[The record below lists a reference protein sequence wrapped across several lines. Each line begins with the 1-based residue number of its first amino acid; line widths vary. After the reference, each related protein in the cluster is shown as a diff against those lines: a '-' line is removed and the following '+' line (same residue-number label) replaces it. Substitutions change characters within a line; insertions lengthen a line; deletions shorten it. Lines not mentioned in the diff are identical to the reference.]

1 MNQPA
6 IPNGYILL
14 SRKLLESEIM
24 AKPPLYLKVWIYL
37 LTNAQHKE
45 YKGLKRGQL
54 FTSIPEIQE
63 AMSYMVGYRKETPSY
78 KQIRGVLDW
87 LRFPYEGTT
96 KDERR
101 ASMIGTTKGTHGILV
116 TIVNYDLYQDPKNYE
131 GHSEGHN
138 EGITKDERGARQGH
152 NINKNDK
159 NDKNDKNVKTY
170 SDQVH
175 ELLDYWNKQEIV
187 VHKKTDSTLK
197 QIQSGL
203 KKHSFDEIKTAIDR
217 YVIMYRDPNYFYKH
231 KWTLPKFLNQSN
243 GVPDFLDEGIR
254 WVNYTGQ
261 KKPEVGRQIDFY
273 LAEAENAKDS

>member
-1 MNQPA
+1 LNQPT

-78 KQIRGVLDW
+78 KQIRSVLDW

-101 ASMIGTTKGTHGILV
+101 ESMIGTTKGTHGILV

-131 GHSEGHN
+131 GHSEGHD
-138 EGITKDERGARQGH
+138 EGITKYERGARQGH

-159 NDKNDKNVKTY
+159 NDKNEKTY
-170 SDQVH
+170 SGQAH
-175 ELLDYWNKQEIV
+175 ELLNYWNKQEIV
-187 VHKKTDSTLK
+187 VHKETDTTLK
-197 QIQSGL
+197 QIQKGL
-203 KKHSFDEIKTAIDR
+203 NKLPFDEIKKAIDR
-217 YVIMYRDPNYFYKH
+217 YVTIYRDPDYFYKH

-243 GVPDFLDEGIR
+243 GAPDFLNEGIR
-254 WVNYTGQ
+254 WVNYQQQAQQ
-261 KKPEVGRQIDFY
+261 KTAKESPRRHRELYLPE
-273 LAEAENAKDS
+273 ESK